1 MAETIDDITCTWEEN
16 GTVTVEQLDKVVLS
30 RGGWVTMLFK
40 YRELAK
46 SGDWGQPKFRL
57 ARYQKRNGQFRQQS
71 KFNIS
76 SIAQARAITAALDGW
91 VNEAVAAGQDDG
103 DDADGE

>member
-16 GTVTVEQLDKVVLS
+16 GTVTTEELDKVILS
-30 RGGWVTMLFK
+30 RGGWVTILFK

-46 SGDWGQPKFRL
+46 SGEWGKPKFTLR
-57 ARYQKRNGQFRQQS
+57 RYQKRSGQFRQQS

-76 SIAQARAITAALDGW
+76 SIAQARAIVDALQGWIGNDTDG
-91 VNEAVAAGQDDG
+91 G
-103 DDADGE
+103 DEGDED